1 MGSKPKAEEY
11 KPSETEK
18 TQAAIARSDQKYFE
32 QTYDP
37 LLRQMRDESLKT
49 DTHATL
55 RGRAQADT
63 MQATTGAGPNLGIA
77 SGVDTAADRA
87 LGAVGNILNANV
99 VASDVKANQQLGVLA
114 TARGQQADA
123 GSGLAQASKLAR
135 SEDLNRMTAKL
146 SRATNIMGA
155 IGKVGGA
162 ASKSGAQTW
171 SNMNPDNPFSNRYTG

>member
-1 MGSKPKAEEY
+1 
-11 KPSETEK
+11 
-18 TQAAIARSDQKYFE
+18 
-32 QTYDP
+32 
-37 LLRQMRDESLKT
+37 
-49 DTHATL
+49 
-55 RGRAQADT
+55 

-171 SNMNPDNPFSNRYTG
+171 SNMNPENPFSNRYTG

>member
-1 MGSKPKAEEY
+1 MGSGPKQADY

-18 TQAAIARSDQKYFE
+18 TQAALARSDQQYFE

-37 LLRQMRDESLKT
+37 LLRQMRDESLKQ
-49 DTHATL
+49 DTRKTL

-63 MQATTGAGPNLGIA
+63 MQATTGGPLNLGVA
-77 SGVDTAADRA
+77 SGVDTAANRA

-135 SEDLNRMTAKL
+135 AEDLNRATAAL
-146 SRATNIMGA
+146 SRRTNIMSN
-155 IGKVGGA
+155 IGKIGSAYAKGKGA
-162 ASKSGAQTW
+162 EYRAK
-171 SNMNPDNPFSNRYTG
+171 NPFNKSST